1 MNHRAGSEPAIA
13 SVAVLALR
21 ESPGLRGAR
30 DGAVVRLVG
39 AAGKRGDGR
48 RVRALVSADASDEVC
63 AVW

>member
-1 MNHRAGSEPAIA
+1 MGT
-13 SVAVLALR
+13 
-21 ESPGLRGAR
+21 R

-48 RVRALVSADASDEVC
+48 GVRDLVSAGASDEVC